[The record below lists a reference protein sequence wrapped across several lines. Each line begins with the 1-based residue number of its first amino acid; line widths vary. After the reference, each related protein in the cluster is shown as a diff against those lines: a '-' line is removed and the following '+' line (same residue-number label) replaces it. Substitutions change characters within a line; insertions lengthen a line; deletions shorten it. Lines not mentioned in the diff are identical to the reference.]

1 VRQLERAFQS
11 GTVFSLDPH
20 LDRAL
25 PLQRAFALLDE
36 RFILDA
42 FLQGKRAFA
51 INNPDVHG
59 ITNRPA

>member
-1 VRQLERAFQS
+1 MGR
-11 GTVFSLDPH
+11 T
-20 LDRAL
+20 L
-25 PLQRAFALLDE
+25 PLQHAFALLDE

-59 ITNRPA
+59 ITTVRRKACAHQMR